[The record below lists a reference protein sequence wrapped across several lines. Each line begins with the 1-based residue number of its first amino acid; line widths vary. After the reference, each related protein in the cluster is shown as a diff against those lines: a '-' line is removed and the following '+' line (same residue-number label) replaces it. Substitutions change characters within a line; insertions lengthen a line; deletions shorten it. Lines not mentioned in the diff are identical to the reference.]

1 MAVKTTSKARKIQGK
16 QKKEI
21 TFPFER
27 INYIIIGI
35 GIIVLILGYIL
46 MAEDTVD
53 GTMATVISPILL
65 VLGYIVIIP
74 YGILKKAKKDQ
85 PAMTEVVE
93 NIPVTSGQQI
103 SSNIK
108 TK

>member
-1 MAVKTTSKARKIQGK
+1 MAVKTPSKAKKVQGK

-27 INYIIIGI
+27 INYIIIAI
-35 GIIVLILGYIL
+35 GIAVLILGYIL

-65 VLGYIVIIP
+65 VLGYCVIIP
-74 YGILKKAKKDQ
+74 YGILKKAKKEQ
-85 PAMTEVVE
+85 PVTTEVIE
-93 NIPVTSGQQI
+93 NTPVTSGQQI